1 MTSDRLNRWLRA
13 VLLIAAGVVTAG
25 GFAPLQW
32 WPLAI
37 IGPAAFFWLV
47 RGGID
52 EHSLGVR
59 SGLWRGWL
67 FALGF
72 YGALIGWIGV
82 LGWYVTPGLVGLM
95 SMHPALVGLGVVLVR
110 RLRWWPLWTAAC
122 WSLGEWTAGRFP
134 FGGFSWGRLAW
145 TTADQPLGGWLG
157 WVGASGVSLLCAGVA
172 AAIAHRIEVARRR
185 PLIAEG
191 AVVALVLAGVALG
204 RVPAVPATGQ
214 NVTIGMVQGNVDGSA
229 GPDSMGYAR
238 SVTNNH
244 LSETIT
250 LMARAR
256 TGVDPMPQFV
266 LWPEN
271 STDIDPTV
279 DVETRRMITEAQ
291 QLVGV
296 PMFIGIV
303 RFGPGPDERQTSGL
317 WWTADGPGQR
327 YDKQNLVP
335 FGEYIPFRDQL
346 LPRFPILQQVGAQ
359 GVPGTLPGVTTATVA
374 GRPLT
379 VGDMICFELAYDQ
392 TVHEMARLDPQVVVV
407 QSNNSTYTLTGQP
420 AQQFQIT
427 RVRAMEM
434 RREVVVAT
442 TGSFSGHI
450 DAHGRVLDRT
460 REATAAARTYT
471 VPVRQGVSLG
481 VRIAPWVESGAALLA
496 LGAMVVGLVSA
507 VTASRARRLARLEGD
522 RPAVAT
528 NQQE

>member
-1 MTSDRLNRWLRA
+1 MSSDRLRPWQR
-13 VLLIAAGVVTAG
+13 VLLLVLAGIVTAG

-32 WPLAI
+32 WPLALL
-37 IGPAAFFWLV
+37 GPAAFFWLV
-47 RGGID
+47 RGGVP
-52 EHSLGVR
+52 EGLAGAR

-67 FALGF
+67 FAIGF
-72 YGALIGWIGV
+72 YGALINWIGV

-95 SMHPALVGLGVVLVR
+95 SMHTALVGLGVVLVR
-110 RLRWWPLWTAAC
+110 KLRWGPVWTACC

-157 WVGASGVSLLCAGVA
+157 WIGASGVSLACALLA
-172 AAIAHRIEVARRR
+172 ATIAHRVEHLRRR
-185 PLIAEG
+185 PLVAEG
-191 AVVALVLAGVALG
+191 AVLAFVLAGVALG
-204 RVPAVPATGQ
+204 QMPAVAATGET
-214 NVTIGMVQGNVDGSA
+214 VAVGMVQGNVDGSA

-256 TGVDPMPQFV
+256 TGLDPSPQFV

-271 STDIDPTV
+271 STDIDPTI

-291 QLVGV
+291 QLAGV

-317 WWTADGPGQR
+317 WWTDKGAGER
-327 YDKQNLVP
+327 YDKQDLVP
-335 FGEYIPFRDQL
+335 FGEYIPFRNLL
-346 LPRFPILQQVGAQ
+346 LPHFPILEQVGAQ
-359 GVPGTLPGVTTATVA
+359 GVPGTLPGVTSETVA
-374 GRPLT
+374 GRQLT
-379 VGDMICFELAYDQ
+379 VGDMICFELAYDD
-392 TVHEMARLDPQVVVV
+392 TVHEMARLNPQVVVV

-442 TGSFSGHI
+442 TGSFSGLI
-450 DAHGRVLDRT
+450 DADGRVIDRT
-460 REATAAARTYT
+460 REATAAARTYQ
-471 VPVRQGVSLG
+471 VPLRSGVSLG
-481 VRIAPWVESGAALLA
+481 VRIAGWVESSAAALAVAAMFAGVLA
-496 LGAMVVGLVSA
+496 
-507 VTASRARRLARLEGD
+507 ARRDHRLARLEGV
-522 RPAVAT
+522 RPAA
-528 NQQE
+528 NPQE